1 MSKKINIS
9 TSHQKKIIRITK
21 NAYKKIDAW
30 KIVEKKYHSIKNS
43 KLTKRQT
50 LLYNKKKKDF
60 EIEIKNAL
68 SSLMLIFLNL
78 KKTL

>member
-1 MSKKINIS
+1 MPGEQ
-9 TSHQKKIIRITK
+9 QKK
-21 NAYKKIDAW
+21 
-30 KIVEKKYHSIKNS
+30 KYNSIKNS